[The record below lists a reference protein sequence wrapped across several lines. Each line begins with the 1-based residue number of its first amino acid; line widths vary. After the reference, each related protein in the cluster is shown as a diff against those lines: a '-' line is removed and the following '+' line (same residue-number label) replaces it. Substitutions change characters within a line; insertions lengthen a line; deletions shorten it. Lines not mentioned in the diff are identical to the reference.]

1 MSFISKKVIV
11 VTGANKGIG
20 YGIIESFCKM
30 GTNNTLIMTSRNK
43 ERGKQALD
51 KLKSLYPSSRDNLF
65 MEELD
70 LTDKGSISDFV
81 KRFSQS
87 YRFANIFYNNAAI
100 LNRNP
105 PLDKN
110 VREKDIQETFRTNV
124 WGLIDLTEEMIP
136 YIKDGGHIVNM
147 SAELGFMT
155 FSKKFKERFL
165 DPSISYE
172 VLEEL
177 YRDYHDA
184 YVDNK
189 LDETGW
195 QDNKKQYGCY
205 PTSKVFVNAY
215 TRMLSKRLFS
225 GGNNIK
231 VNAVNPGWCNTDLGG
246 SGAPKD
252 YLKGAETPVW
262 LASFPEEKKEELTGG
277 FYSDKKRLSL
287 NK

>member
-30 GTNNTLIMTSRNK
+30 GANNTLIMTSRNK

-51 KLKSLYPSSRDNLF
+51 KLKSLYPNSRDNLF

-70 LTDKGSISDFV
+70 VTDKGSISEFV
-81 KRFSQS
+81 KRFTQS
-87 YRFANIFYNNAAI
+87 YRFANFFYNNAAI

-105 PLDKN
+105 PLDKIF
-110 VREKDIQETFRTNV
+110 REKDIQETFRTNV
-124 WGLIDLTEEMIP
+124 WGLIDLTEKMIP
-136 YIKDGGHIVNM
+136 YIKDGGQIVNI
-147 SAELGFMT
+147 SSELGFMT
-155 FSKKFKERFL
+155 FAKNLRDRFL
-165 DPSISYE
+165 DPNLSYE
-172 VLEEL
+172 VFEEL

-184 YVDNK
+184 YINNK

-195 QDNKKQYGCY
+195 QDNKKEYGCY

-231 VNAVNPGWCNTDLGG
+231 VNAVTPGWCNTDMGG
-246 SGAPKD
+246 SGAPRD

-262 LASFPEEKKEELTGG
+262 LASFPEEKNDELTGG
-277 FYSDKKRLSL
+277 FYSDKKKLRL
-287 NK
+287 NR